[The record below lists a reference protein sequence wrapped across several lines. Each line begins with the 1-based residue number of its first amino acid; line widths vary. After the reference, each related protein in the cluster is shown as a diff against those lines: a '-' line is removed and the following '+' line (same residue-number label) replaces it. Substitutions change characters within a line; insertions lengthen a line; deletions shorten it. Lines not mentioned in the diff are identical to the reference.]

1 MATPRRRA
9 PPPAAVAAALT
20 AALALLMPAVAQPVA
35 ATQLRVFTPSVA
47 LRLAAGV
54 EVVAHA
60 EGSCFA
66 RSLASPGRPDAFRCE
81 AEAAILDP
89 CFLDPMGEAGLL
101 YCALEPFSLE
111 VVELAPVDGMPEPL
125 EVPADPDYPSAR
137 AWALVLEG
145 GQRCTLLTGA
155 SAGIAGLR
163 IEYGCDDGS
172 AVVGPI
178 DRSLPVWR
186 VFHRADH
193 GAASLDRVVVV
204 QAWF

>member
-9 PPPAAVAAALT
+9 PLLAAVAVALT
-20 AALALLMPAVAQPVA
+20 AVLALVTPALAQPVA

-47 LRLAAGV
+47 GRLAAGV
-54 EVVAHA
+54 AVVAHA
-60 EGSCFA
+60 EASCFA
-66 RSLASPGRPDAFRCE
+66 RSLASTGRPDAYRCE
-81 AEAAILDP
+81 ADDAILDP
-89 CFLDPMGEAGLL
+89 CFLDPMGGAGLL

-111 VVELAPVDGMPEPL
+111 VVELALVDGLPEPL
-125 EVPADPDYPSAR
+125 DVPADPDYTSAR

-155 SAGIAGLR
+155 TAGIAGLR
-163 IEYGCDDGS
+163 IDYGCDDGS
-172 AVVGPI
+172 AVLGPI